1 MPAGETPPNLMNV
14 PFQSFFR
21 SSLRMTEDTWGA
33 LRAAHGTCT
42 TIQLAGGAQLLRSSQ
57 KASLPSSDHRTKAF
71 GTRTTIQL
79 VGAIAW
85 RPDPSVSL
93 GINLG

>member
-42 TIQLAGGAQLLRSSQ
+42 TIQL
-57 KASLPSSDHRTKAF
+57 
-71 GTRTTIQL
+71 

-85 RPDPSVSL
+85 RPDPSEL
-93 GINLG
+93 GHMVCQPGENKQAILIGESRSMQEGA